1 MFGLIRSGM
10 ATAMHELSVVSNNI
24 ANAGSTAFKKSDV
37 SFSDLY
43 STATPYSVPRTTVGQ
58 GSNVYSTRRSEAQ
71 GGIMDRGGALNLA
84 IVGAGYFTV
93 SPPSATGA
101 PSGGLYFSRNGEFS
115 IDKDGFIRASDN
127 SFVMGVAAT
136 GGAIPPGSE
145 QTALSTLSVPF
156 SVTKDDEQVPISNLE
171 IGADGVISATYGP
184 DDVRLVGKLAMSIF
198 ANQSGLKSLGGGTFT
213 QTDQSGEAILGS
225 AGDLGYGSLQSGAV
239 ETSNVDITKEMTVMM
254 RSQQQFNGAARLLQT
269 NADMVEKLTR

>member
-37 SFSDLY
+37 
-43 STATPYSVPRTTVGQ
+43 GQ
-58 GSNVYSTRRSEAQ
+58 GSNVYSTRMSDTQ

-93 SPPSATGA
+93 SPPDASGA

-115 IDKDGFIRASDN
+115 IDKDGFIRAADN
-127 SFVMGVAAT
+127 SFVMGMPAIDGAT
-136 GGAIPPGSE
+136 PTAIDVNG
-145 QTALSTLSVPF
+145 LSRISVPF
-156 SVTKDDEQVPISNLE
+156 SVFKEEGEVPLSNLE
-171 IGADGVISATYGP
+171 IANDGSVSATYGP
-184 DDVRLVGKLAMSIF
+184 DDVRQIGRLGIAIF
-198 ANQSGLKSLGGGTFT
+198 PNQSGLKNLGGGTFT
-213 QTDQSGEAILGS
+213 QTDASGVAILGS
-225 AGDLGYGSLQSGAV
+225 AGDIGYGTLQSGAV